1 MALTAAAV
9 GGWMAANAGTIAA
22 VSAAAS
28 VAATAMTTVQQKQ
41 TADAQFKQ
49 QEEANKQQAIAAA
62 SSYDDLSAT
71 EIDLNRQ
78 AADAA
83 VDQQRQAA
91 QARGRV
97 NLFASAAGTMGG
109 SVDSLLFDIDSTR
122 DQNINTILDQR
133 QAGLYQVRQQAE
145 GIRQGAVANNSRQ
158 AVNQP
163 SWLAA
168 GLEIGTKAMQGFG
181 SYQAN
186 KSTYEGTKPMQAK
199 GST

>member
-1 MALTAAAV
+1 MAITAAAV

-28 VAATAMTTVQQKQ
+28 MATTAMSAYQQKQ
-41 TADAQFKQ
+41 AADAQFKSQ
-49 QEEANKQQAIAAA
+49 QQANEQQAIAAA

-71 EIDLNRQ
+71 EIDLNRK
-78 AADAA
+78 AADEA
-83 VDQQRQAA
+83 VNQQLQAA
-91 QARGRV
+91 QAKGRV

-109 SVDSLLFDIDSTR
+109 SVDSLLFDIDRTR

-145 GIRQGAVANNSRQ
+145 SIRQGAVANNSRQ
-158 AVNQP
+158 AINQP
-163 SWLAA
+163 SWLET
-168 GLEIGTKAMQGFG
+168 GLKLGSQAMQGFG
-181 SYQAN
+181 QYSDR
-186 KSTYEGTKPMQAK
+186 KSTYEGTQKLQAK